1 MYTKTTFKIK
11 DQQYSAFRHY
21 VNGKPKKIELQ
32 DKSGELIAKGD
43 TVVKQKISELIN
55 LDHSTFKIA
64 TVVPLKDL
72 QSIVSEGK
80 VFRELIDKVLG
91 AEKFKKLDKILNNG
105 KNEFKEYLKENYQ
118 NSYEDVERLERE
130 FQEKEKEIVE
140 SIPKIDELKKNKIN
154 LEKNINEL
162 EQQIEKDT
170 AKEVQIRELEAQK
183 EELISYAKD
192 TIKKY

>member
-91 AEKFKKLDKILNNG
+91 AEKFKKLDKILNDG
-105 KNEFKEYLKENYQ
+105 KNL
-118 NSYEDVERLERE
+118 S
-130 FQEKEKEIVE
+130 
-140 SIPKIDELKKNKIN
+140 
-154 LEKNINEL
+154 
-162 EQQIEKDT
+162 
-170 AKEVQIRELEAQK
+170 
-183 EELISYAKD
+183 LIH
-192 TIKKY
+192 I